1 MNGFVLLL
9 IFFAMM
15 LLGVPLYASLT
26 MAGLLG
32 IVGTGNLGLLRIIPQ
47 QFFGGMDSF
56 SLMAIPFFIFTGSL
70 MNRAGLTDRLI
81 DFSRLLVG
89 SVRGGLGYVNVVA
102 SVIFAGV
109 NGSAAADAS
118 ALGSLL
124 IPAMVKEGFPA
135 SYAAGITA
143 GSSLIGPIIPP
154 SIFMII
160 YASMTN
166 TSIGGLFAAGLIPG
180 VVLGTAFMIMNW
192 HYVRKYDVP
201 RTNVAEVRARAGKI
215 VIRSVMA
222 LLAPCIIMCGIMTG
236 LVTPT
241 ESGALASLYCVVVG
255 VLVTRQLTLRG
266 FALAVAETVRTS
278 SAIFLIMGA
287 ASVVGWYLKYER
299 VTQAFG
305 NLIIGAGLLAHPW
318 LLMVVLSLIIF
329 VIGMFMEEISV
340 LTLLTPVFAPLAAK
354 AGIDPLHFGVVMTL
368 NVTIALI
375 TPPVGACNYIVAAVG
390 RVPLGEMFRKIWPFV
405 FVAFAVL
412 AVVISFPFCT
422 TYVPRLMNL

>member
-9 IFFAMM
+9 VFFAMM

-81 DFSRLLVG
+81 DFSRLIVG

-180 VVLGTAFMIMNW
+180 VVLGTACMLMNW

-201 RTNVAEVRARAGKI
+201 RTNVAEVRARAGQI

>member
-9 IFFAMM
+9 GFFAMM
-15 LLGVPLYASLT
+15 ALGVPLYASLT
-26 MAGLLG
+26 AAGLLG
-32 IVGTGNLGLLRIIPQ
+32 IVGTGNLSLLRVIPQ

-70 MNRAGLTDRLI
+70 MNRTGMTDRLI

-118 ALGSLL
+118 ALGSIL

-135 SYAAGITA
+135 SYSAGITA

-166 TSIGGLFAAGLIPG
+166 TSIGGLFAAGLVPG
-180 VVLGTAFMIMNW
+180 VVLGVAFIVMNW
-192 HYVRKYDVP
+192 YYVRKYDVP
-201 RTNVAEVRARAGKI
+201 LTDVTEVRAHAGA
-215 VIRSVMA
+215 VIARSAMA
-222 LLAPCIIMCGIMTG
+222 LLAPAIIMCGVMTG

-241 ESGALASLYCVVVG
+241 ESGALASLYCIVVG
-255 VLVTRQLTLRG
+255 VFVTRQLTLRG
-266 FALAVAETVRTS
+266 FALAVAETVRVS
-278 SAIFLIMGA
+278 SAIFMILGA

-299 VTQAFG
+299 VTQAFSQF
-305 NLIIGAGLLAHPW
+305 IIGAGLLAHPW

-329 VIGMFMEEISV
+329 VVGMFMEEVSV

-390 RVPLGEMFRKIWPFV
+390 KVPLGEMFRKIWPFA
-405 FVAFAVL
+405 FVAFVVL
-412 AVVISFPFCT
+412 ALVITFPSFT
-422 TYVPRLMNL
+422 IWVPKMMGL

>member
-1 MNGFVLLL
+1 MNGLALLVVFFVM
-9 IFFAMM
+9 MM
-15 LLGVPLYASLT
+15 LGIPLYASLT

-32 IVGTGNLGLLRIIPQ
+32 IAGTGNFALLRVIPQ

-70 MNRAGLTDRLI
+70 MNRTGLTDRLI

-180 VVLGTAFMIMNW
+180 VALGAVFMAMNW
-192 HYVRKYDVP
+192 YYVRKFNVP
-201 RTNVAEVRARAGKI
+201 RTDVAEVRARAWSI
-215 VIRSVMA
+215 VARSVMA

-241 ESGALASLYCVVVG
+241 ESGALASLYCVLVG
-255 VLVTRQLTLRG
+255 VLITRRLTLRG
-266 FALAVAETVRTS
+266 FALAVAETVRVS

-299 VTQAFG
+299 VTQAFS
-305 NLIIGAGLLAHPW
+305 NVIVGAGLLAHPW
-318 LLMVVLSLIIF
+318 LLMIVLSLIIF

-390 RVPLGEMFRKIWPFV
+390 KVPLGEMFRKIWPFA

-412 AVVISFPFCT
+412 AAVITFPFCT

>member
-9 IFFAMM
+9 VFFAMM

-32 IVGTGNLGLLRIIPQ
+32 IVGTGNLELLRIIPQ

-81 DFSRLLVG
+81 DFSRLIVG

-180 VVLGTAFMIMNW
+180 VVLGTAFMVMNW

-422 TYVPRLMNL
+422 TYVPKLMNL

>member
-1 MNGFVLLL
+1 VNGFVLLL
-9 IFFAMM
+9 VFFAMM

-81 DFSRLLVG
+81 DFSRLIVG

-180 VVLGTAFMIMNW
+180 VVLGTAFMVMNW

>member
-9 IFFAMM
+9 VFFAMM

-81 DFSRLLVG
+81 DFSRLIVG

-180 VVLGTAFMIMNW
+180 VVLGTAFMVMNW

-201 RTNVAEVRARAGKI
+201 RTNVAEVRARAGNI

-422 TYVPRLMNL
+422 TYVPKLMNL

>member
-32 IVGTGNLGLLRIIPQ
+32 IVGTGNPGLLRIIPQ

-81 DFSRLLVG
+81 DFSRLIVG

-180 VVLGTAFMIMNW
+180 VVLGTAFMVMNW

>member
-81 DFSRLLVG
+81 DFSRLIVG

-180 VVLGTAFMIMNW
+180 VVLGTAFMVMNW

-422 TYVPRLMNL
+422 TYVPKLMNL

>member
-81 DFSRLLVG
+81 DFSRLIVG

-180 VVLGTAFMIMNW
+180 VVLGTAFMVMNW

-201 RTNVAEVRARAGKI
+201 RTNVAEVRARAVKI

-422 TYVPRLMNL
+422 TYVPKLMNL

>member
-1 MNGFVLLL
+1 VLLL

-81 DFSRLLVG
+81 DFSRLIVG

>member
-1 MNGFVLLL
+1 MNGLVLL
-9 IFFAMM
+9 IVFFVMM
-15 LLGVPLYASLT
+15 ALGIPLYASLT

-32 IVGTGNLGLLRIIPQ
+32 ILASGGVSLLRVIPQ

-56 SLMAIPFFIFTGSL
+56 SLMAIPFFIFTGAL
-70 MNRAGLTDRLI
+70 MNRTGLTDRLI
-81 DFSRLLVG
+81 DFSRLIVG

-102 SVIFAGV
+102 SIIFAGV

-118 ALGSLL
+118 ALGSIL

-135 SYAAGITA
+135 SYSAGITA

-154 SIFMII
+154 SLFMII

-166 TSIGGLFAAGLIPG
+166 TSIGGLFAAGMIPG
-180 VVLGTAFMIMNW
+180 VILGAAFLAMNW
-192 HYVRKYDVP
+192 YYVRKYNVP
-201 RTNVAEVRARAGKI
+201 VTDVAEVRARAWS
-215 VIRSVMA
+215 VVARSLMA

-241 ESGALASLYCVVVG
+241 ESGALASLYCILVG
-255 VLVTRQLTLRG
+255 VLITRQLTLRG
-266 FALAVAETVRTS
+266 FALAVAETVRVT
-278 SAIFLIMGA
+278 SAIFMILGA
-287 ASVVGWYLKYER
+287 ASVVGWYLKYAR
-299 VTQAFG
+299 VTKAFG
-305 NLIIGAGLLAHPW
+305 DLIVGAGLLAHPW
-318 LLMVVLSLIIF
+318 LLMVVLSAIIF

-390 RVPLGEMFRKIWPFV
+390 KVPLGEMFRKIWPFV

-412 AVVISFPFCT
+412 ALVITFPSCT
-422 TYVPRLMNL
+422 TCVPKLMNL